1 MGNQV
6 LDESD
11 VAKHSSENIE
21 KKEKIGK
28 KKKTKK
34 QKKEVKKS
42 DIVSCIAFLSRGK
55 KKKSLQ
61 ESNDEHE
68 ENEEY
73 EEYSSDCNHSGALS
87 NEEKELKKKKKRKKG
102 KNNKYDVLENI
113 FNDEREYKKS
123 IVHDNLISKDKKY
136 IYEDELNIEENDS
149 IVINGKI
156 YSDMGTLEIHVF
168 NYDED
173 IFNIYDDVI
182 IDNYPLCIETI
193 HQSYFKENN
202 IVAVGTLDCSIQL
215 WDIYNIDML
224 EPLYYLG
231 DNEMKKIKKN
241 KKRKLK
247 TNNNIHYEKKNI
259 KNIPEDEEP
268 NNISK
273 QKIKGHTD
281 CITSLNSSKI
291 LPSLLVSGSKDST
304 VKLWDLNNLNNLHT
318 FSFHQKKIN
327 NLSFHSKDKN
337 LLFST
342 SSDKTLK
349 IYDIRQNQVALD
361 IHLSNIPEAT
371 IWNTHEENIILSSYI
386 DGYINKIDIKYIN
399 TSSNKP
405 QNNYLVNFKAFENS
419 CTSLLSMNYKNL
431 TLAGSEDGVIKA
443 YDFHNLLNEQP
454 HCVYSKNLKKNLFY
468 MKDNEDWPNVVFL
481 GCDKLYDWDVFE
493 CEEIKKYFNL

>member
-1 MGNQV
+1 MGIQV
-6 LDESD
+6 PDESD
-11 VAKHSSENIE
+11 IVKPSSEDIK

-42 DIVSCIAFLSRGK
+42 DIVSCITFLSRGK
-55 KKKSLQ
+55 KKKSFK
-61 ESNDEHE
+61 ESNHEHE
-68 ENEEY
+68 KYEEY
-73 EEYSSDCNHSGALS
+73 EEYSSVYNPSDALS
-87 NEEKELKKKKKRKKG
+87 NEEKGYKNKKKRKKG
-102 KNNKYDVLENI
+102 KSGKYDVLENI
-113 FNDEREYKKS
+113 FNDEREYKKN
-123 IVHDNLISKDKKY
+123 IIDDNLISKDKKY
-136 IYEDELNIEENDS
+136 VYEDELNIEENDS

-193 HQSYFKENN
+193 HQSYFKEKN
-202 IVAVGTLDCSIQL
+202 ILAVGTLNCSIEL
-215 WDIYNIDML
+215 WDIHNMDML

-231 DNEMKKIKKN
+231 DDEMKILKKT

-247 TNNNIHYEKKNI
+247 TNNNIHYEMKNI
-259 KNIPEDEEP
+259 TNIPEDDEQK
-268 NNISK
+268 NIISK
-273 QKIKGHTD
+273 QKMNGHTD

-318 FSFHQKKIN
+318 FSFHKKKIN

-349 IYDIRQNQVALD
+349 IYDIRQNQVALN
-361 IHLSNIPEAT
+361 INLSNIPEAT
-371 IWNTHEENIILSSYI
+371 VWNTHQENIILSSYI

-399 TSSNKP
+399 TSSSNKP
-405 QNNYLVNFKAFENS
+405 HNNYLVNFKAFENS
-419 CTSLLSMNYKNL
+419 CTSLLCMHYKNL
-431 TLAGSEDGVIKA
+431 TLAGSEDGIIKA

-454 HCVYSKNLKKNLFY
+454 HCVYSKNLKKVRKN
-468 MKDNEDWPNVVFL
+468 K
-481 GCDKLYDWDVFE
+481 KLK
-493 CEEIKKYFNL
+493 IK